1 MGKSDI
7 GPPNYK
13 KMLPAVIEKNYGK
26 WKYHEITKP
35 GVLKHVAES
44 GDEVWTVRAGS
55 PRLVSI
61 DFIRD
66 ICDIADK
73 YCDGKLRFTSRSNV
87 EFMTP
92 KKENVEPIIAAVQK
106 LGLPVGGTGK
116 AISNIVHTQ

>member
-1 MGKSDI
+1 M
-7 GPPNYK
+7 
-13 KMLPAVIEKNYGK
+13 
-26 WKYHEITKP
+26 
-35 GVLKHVAES
+35 KHVSET

-73 YCDGKLRFTSRSNV
+73 YCDGHLRFTSRSNV

-92 KKENVEPIIAAVQK
+92 KKENVEPIITGGAENSVCRWAARAS
-106 LGLPVGGTGK
+106 PSPISCTHRVGRT
-116 AISNIVHTQ
+116 ATARPPTPRA

>member
-7 GPPNYK
+7 GPPSYK
-13 KMLPAVIEKNYGK
+13 KMLPAVIETNYGK

-35 GVLKHVAES
+35 GVLRHVAES
-44 GDEVWTVRAGS
+44 GDELWTIRAGS

-73 YCDGKLRFTSRSNV
+73 
-87 EFMTP
+87 
-92 KKENVEPIIAAVQK
+92 
-106 LGLPVGGTGK
+106 
-116 AISNIVHTQ
+116 